1 MNCLADTVTVI
12 RHLAKTGKI
21 GRKART
27 ILDDAEQGKNRI
39 LISVISIVEIMY
51 LAEKNRISINLLET
65 LEMINKSVNYSI
77 VDLTPQIV
85 ILAEQINFPELHDRL
100 IMATAKYIGIPILTA
115 IRKSRNPILWKLYG
129 ISSILKGAKGV
140 QVLNLNISIFF
151 KTILLVEGG
160 GRSCSRYSAVIFSM
174 NF

>member
-100 IMATAKYIGIPILTA
+100 IMATAKYIGIPILTGDKE
-115 IRKSRNPILWKLYG
+115 IKKS
-129 ISSILKGAKGV
+129 
-140 QVLNLNISIFF
+140 NIVE
-151 KTILLVEGG
+151 TIWD
-160 GRSCSRYSAVIFSM
+160 
-174 NF
+174 